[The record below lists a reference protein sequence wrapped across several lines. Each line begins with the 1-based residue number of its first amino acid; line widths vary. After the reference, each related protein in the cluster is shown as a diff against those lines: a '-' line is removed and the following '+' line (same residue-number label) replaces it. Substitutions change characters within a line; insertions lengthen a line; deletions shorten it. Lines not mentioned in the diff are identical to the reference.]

1 MVEKKLVGLV
11 LKIKKTFGVKTFVI
25 ESAFVL
31 TTLVLTAFFA
41 GKEWQEWIAVFAVYF
56 TFKHA
61 SVSNRMEEQEALKKS
76 KGEKVTVDCYKK
88 STHFFYAKEVLWF
101 GYFFLTASYSAL
113 AGVIV
118 FLIYGWWR
126 KIYRKHNA
134 L

>member
-1 MVEKKLVGLV
+1 
-11 LKIKKTFGVKTFVI
+11 
-25 ESAFVL
+25 
-31 TTLVLTAFFA
+31 
-41 GKEWQEWIAVFAVYF
+41 
-56 TFKHA
+56 
-61 SVSNRMEEQEALKKS
+61 MEEQEALKKS